1 MPNEEGSTAEHAST
15 HSGTRRSFLLP
26 LLILYLIWNLGVPFW
41 AIFLIGIWYVAL
53 VVGEQAG
60 VLDRMDATRVLGA
73 ILMLRTRRGKGVL
86 EFVSRN
92 RKFWR
97 AYGELSIWLCFL
109 VMFGVVL
116 LLLLSAISTATN
128 PPEEYLPASDLL
140 LIPGVTSFVPFW
152 WPALG
157 LIIAIVIHEYSHG
170 IQARAHGMSLRS
182 FGLLLLG
189 PLPIGAFAEPEE
201 TEMERAPRRDRLRLF
216 AAGPSIN
223 IIATYIV
230 LILLS
235 SVASG
240 MAAEH
245 EGVHARGIV
254 EGQAADQVGMLP
266 FETITHINGVRI
278 LDYDG
283 FTEEMKSHSAGE
295 EAVLTVLSSP
305 VVDESR
311 PMRTLSVTLGDRY
324 QYYIDGCG
332 DDSAC
337 VESRVELMKILEIE
351 PGDAFLGVSGLVSS
365 TGGLD
370 GYAAIVEG
378 DYTPG
383 WTVVSTLIRPLL
395 MLNEP
400 IANDGQTLILE
411 ERAMLIAGDG
421 EIASMLGVDGMLML
435 FDFLFWLVWI
445 NFLLGF
451 ANLIPM
457 IPFDGGHLVRDATHS
472 VLRRLKSKAH
482 PMKIE
487 MISNRISSLSS
498 IFILLI
504 LLVPVIIPRLI

>member
-1 MPNEEGSTAEHAST
+1 MTNKEGGTAEQVAT
-15 HSGTRRSFLLP
+15 NLGTRRSFLLP
-26 LLILYLIWNLGVPFW
+26 LLILYLIWELGVPVW
-41 AIFLIGIWYVAL
+41 AIFLIAIWYAAL
-53 VVGEQAG
+53 VICEETG

-73 ILMLRTRRGKGVL
+73 ILMLRTKRGRGVL
-86 EFVSRN
+86 ELVSRN
-92 RKFWR
+92 SKFWR
-97 AYGELSIWLCFL
+97 AYGELSIWLCFF

-128 PPEEYLPASDLL
+128 PPDEYLPASDLL

-152 WPALG
+152 WPALA

-170 IQARAHGMSLRS
+170 IQARSHGMSLRS

-201 TEMERAPRRDRLRLF
+201 SEMDRAPRRDRLRLF

-230 LILLS
+230 LIVLS

-240 MAAEH
+240 MVAEH

-254 EGQAADQVGMLP
+254 EGQAADQAGMLP
-266 FETITHINGVRI
+266 FETITHINDVRI

-283 FTEEMKSHSAGE
+283 FTEEMSTLSAGE

-305 VVDESR
+305 ALDDSR
-311 PMRTLSVTLGDRY
+311 PESTLTVTLGDRY

-332 DDSAC
+332 GDSAC
-337 VESRVELMKILEIE
+337 VESRVELMEILEIE

-370 GYAAIVEG
+370 GYAGIVEG
-378 DYTPG
+378 DYSPG

-411 ERAMLIAGDG
+411 ERAMLVAGDG
-421 EIASMLGVDGMLML
+421 VIASVLGTNGMLML

-472 VLRRLKSKAH
+472 VLRRIRSKTH

-498 IFILLI
+498 IFVLLI
-504 LLVPVIIPRLI
+504 LLVPVIIPRII